1 MNYDGPLSGI
11 LLLSDIDGTLLP
23 ENGEIPENN
32 ISAIEKFK
40 TLGGTFG
47 LCILEPETDFVRGVR
62 WNRRDGPFQTGI

>member
-40 TLGGTFG
+40 T
-47 LCILEPETDFVRGVR
+47 PAAPSAFVRGVR
-62 WNRRDGPFQTGI
+62 WNRQDGPFQTGI